1 MQTISYSYPQNEL
14 ARKLESAYNML
25 MIYVCEN
32 QTNTWK
38 QWEGKKWSLSASL
51 NVWYLQSVFF
61 VEFFDVAVSLDM
73 IFEIDAG
80 REAGTRER
88 TSMDTPSRKTKG
100 THCRGKNAK
109 ISLLTQKFYSSEVDH
124 Y

>member
-1 MQTISYSYPQNEL
+1 MQTIFYSYPQNKL

-25 MIYVCEN
+25 MIYVWEN

-38 QWEGKKWSLSASL
+38 QWEGKKWSLSVSL

-61 VEFFDVAVSLDM
+61 VEFFGVAVSLDM

-80 REAGTRER
+80 REAGPRER
-88 TSMDTPSRKTKG
+88 T
-100 THCRGKNAK
+100 
-109 ISLLTQKFYSSEVDH
+109 
-124 Y
+124 

>member
-1 MQTISYSYPQNEL
+1 LILSKETYEYLVLGSFTIWCFPRKPAQTIFYSYPQNEL

-38 QWEGKKWSLSASL
+38 QWEGKKWSLSVSL

-61 VEFFDVAVSLDM
+61 GGVFWCCSLIRND
-73 IFEIDAG
+73 FWNW
-80 REAGTRER
+80 
-88 TSMDTPSRKTKG
+88 
-100 THCRGKNAK
+100 CR
-109 ISLLTQKFYSSEVDH
+109 
-124 Y
+124 